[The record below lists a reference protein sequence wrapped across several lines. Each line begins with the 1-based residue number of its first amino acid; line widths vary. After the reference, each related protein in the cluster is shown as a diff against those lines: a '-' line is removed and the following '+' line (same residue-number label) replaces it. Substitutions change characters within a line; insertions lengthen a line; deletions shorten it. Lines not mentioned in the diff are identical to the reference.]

1 MEGRVVFHF
10 WRALIRVQGSKLGQE
25 SVRKRRQKRG
35 RTLRIRIGLLQTL
48 FQYLAQINDLALP
61 GWDEVQSCFHLVSIH
76 E

>member
-1 MEGRVVFHF
+1 MKGRVVFHF

-35 RTLRIRIGLLQTL
+35 RTLRIRISAH